1 MVIKMM
7 KKRVGVLAAVL
18 ASATLLTAC
27 GSKEYLK
34 DIKASDYVTLGNYM
48 GIEAQAEEPVVE
60 DGLVDMYLQYYILP
74 SYTTTEEVTGRAVYG
89 FRFPSIE
96 CKEIFY
102 TA

>member
-60 DGLVDMYLQYYILP
+60 DGLESAFPCAALAERPFLIPDQQGEGICIAGKTGSYYCQDEFSL
-74 SYTTTEEVTGRAVYG
+74 
-89 FRFPSIE
+89 
-96 CKEIFY
+96 
-102 TA
+102 